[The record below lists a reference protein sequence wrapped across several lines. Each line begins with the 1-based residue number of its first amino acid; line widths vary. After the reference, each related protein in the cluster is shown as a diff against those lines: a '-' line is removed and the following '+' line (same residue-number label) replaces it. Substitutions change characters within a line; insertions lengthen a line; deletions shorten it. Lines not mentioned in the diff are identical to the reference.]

1 MAVIRFSDA
10 ALVDIEHILR
20 SSHQNFGAVARL
32 RYELLLTVALQDI
45 ALDPYRVGSVERPEI
60 GATVRSYHLRHSRD
74 RARHSTGIVKRPRH
88 FMIYRALDTNVVGIG
103 RVLYDAMELEQHA
116 PSDYGQS

>member
-10 ALVDIEHILR
+10 ALVDIEQILL
-20 SSHQNFGAVARL
+20 SSHQKFGAIARL

-45 ALDPYRVGSVERPEI
+45 AIDPYRMGSAERPEI
-60 GATVRSYHLRHSRD
+60 GEDVRSYHLRHSRD

-88 FMIYRALDTNVVGIG
+88 FVIYRLLNTNIIGIG

-116 PSDYGQS
+116 PSDYGES